1 MQQAYIIGEVMTTPE
16 AVMIDGRRVAPPL
29 HGWARSGSAPCTVC
43 EVETEAIWEGVLT
56 SHEVRHSVWKVIAYG
71 GAANVLDTVRSGLAV
86 GLSGIIWDR
95 QTGEEVSGNEGV
107 FTLHV
112 TEAHLAQGRQE
123 RVVLRGAT
131 GRSSDSSESESRGT
145 PPDDYEFFYDLSSP

>member
-29 HGWARSGSAPCTVC
+29 QSWARSGSAPCTVC
-43 EVETEAIWEGVLT
+43 EAETKALWEGEGV
-56 SHEVRHSVWKVIAYG
+56 SREVRHSVWKVIAYG
-71 GAANVLDTVRSGLAV
+71 DAANVLDKMRSGALV
-86 GLSGIIWDR
+86 GLSEMIWDGQR
-95 QTGEEVSGNEGV
+95 EEEVTGSEGV

-112 TEAHLAQGRQE
+112 TEAHLAHGRQE
-123 RVVLRGAT
+123 RVVLQSAT
-131 GRSSDSSESESRGT
+131 GRSADSSESESRGT